1 MLGVPSR
8 PGAAGVAALAL
19 GLAVALVVAWRLW
32 ARRPTR
38 LADLWAAAA
47 LLVVV
52 GAAPYLAWRV
62 VSDLRVTTKMTPYDR
77 SVAGPVQAYLQPY
90 LLDSVAKIIP
100 PGATYAT
107 AVGDAVPYTPARQAF
122 PSLALQTLYPRV
134 STAPAD
140 AEWIVAWGVDP
151 RSVAHV
157 GRVIVARAASGV
169 YPAVRVARVVR

>member
-1 MLGVPSR
+1 
-8 PGAAGVAALAL
+8 
-19 GLAVALVVAWRLW
+19 
-32 ARRPTR
+32 
-38 LADLWAAAA
+38 

-52 GAAPYLAWRV
+52 GAAPYLAWRI

-90 LLDSVAKIIP
+90 LLDPVTAIIP

-107 AVGDAVPYTPARQAF
+107 AVGDAVPYRTARRAF
-122 PSLALQTLYPRV
+122 PSLALQTMSPRI
-134 STAPAD
+134 STAPAN

-157 GRVIVARAASGV
+157 GRVVVARAASGV